1 MPANDHDLLVRIDE
15 GLQTVQRDVTEIKDV
30 VSADHDAL
38 LVLTGKHETDIAHL
52 KGQIKA
58 TNIWQGVATA
68 IGTAIGT
75 MFGFANKH

>member
-30 VSADHDAL
+30 VQADHDAL
-38 LVLTGKHETDIAHL
+38 LVLTGRHETDVEKL

-58 TNIWQGVATA
+58 TRIWQGVATV
-68 IGTAIGT
+68 IGTAIGSI
-75 MFGFANKH
+75 FGFHKA

>member
-38 LVLTGKHETDIAHL
+38 LVLTGKQQTDVERLEGKIRSSRV
-52 KGQIKA
+52 
-58 TNIWQGVATA
+58 WQGIATV
-68 IGTAIGT
+68 IGTAIGSI
-75 MFGFANKH
+75 FGFHKS